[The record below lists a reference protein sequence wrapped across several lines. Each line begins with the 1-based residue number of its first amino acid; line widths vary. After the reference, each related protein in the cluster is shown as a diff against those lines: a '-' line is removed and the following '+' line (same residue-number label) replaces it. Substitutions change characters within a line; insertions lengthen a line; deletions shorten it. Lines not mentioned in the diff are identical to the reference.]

1 MHATDSPTHQAMLL
15 QEEALIREFDLGPAT
30 GEHTLVVGVQELVQV
45 RRREWIGEE
54 GERRGCC

>member
-1 MHATDSPTHQAMLL
+1 MHATDQAMLL

-30 GEHTLVVGVQELVQV
+30 GKRTLVVGVQELVQV

-54 GERRGCC
+54 GERRGCCC